1 MAVVEYEKGIKDRN
15 AEIRFV
21 KKYLKQN
28 IHQLGF
34 GLFFTRN
41 VIGDPVELTLDGK
54 YIMMWVDW
62 QNGYTEL
69 FGLSAE
75 EQKKITAWYNK
86 VVEKHRNEV

>member
-1 MAVVEYEKGIKDRN
+1 MEYEKGIKDRN

-41 VIGDPVELTLDGK
+41 VIGDPVELTLNGK
-54 YIMMWVDW
+54 YIMMWTCW
-62 QNGYTEL
+62 GCGYVEV
-69 FGLSAE
+69 FGLDSD
-75 EQKKITAWYNK
+75 EQSKLIDWYDQLVIDYK
-86 VVEKHRNEV
+86 TKE